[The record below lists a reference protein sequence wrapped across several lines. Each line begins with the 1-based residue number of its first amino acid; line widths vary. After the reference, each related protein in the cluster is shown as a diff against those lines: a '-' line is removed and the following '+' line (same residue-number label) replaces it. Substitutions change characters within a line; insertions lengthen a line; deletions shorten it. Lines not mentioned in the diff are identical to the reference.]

1 MRKQGHTFQT
11 KEQDE
16 NPRGKKKKPKH
27 LNETEISNLPH
38 KKFK

>member
-16 NPRGKKKKPKH
+16 NPRGKKKKKH